1 MDKKEEWIKYKSSDF
16 YQEVSKKK
24 DIDPIDNKKFFNSIG
39 ENINVYTL
47 QFPNSTIEI
56 KKIQIFKLLL
66 KSEKEHNYRFIIKFF
81 LKLFP
86 KNTPLIF
93 IIKYK
98 KEYSFII
105 KMDILIEKNP
115 KLKTIINRNYY
126 ATKFLSKDLYEV
138 LFFKLQNVDNMSLLD
153 KFDELCR
160 QIIYV
165 DKTLEKDQVY
175 VSWELI
181 NLIVD
186 KFMILS
192 KINKTR
198 RKMNNHS
205 NQSIKFDLHK
215 QIEELKQNLKSID
228 EKISNYKI
236 DKIGNNEN

>member
-1 MDKKEEWIKYKSSDF
+1 
-16 YQEVSKKK
+16 
-24 DIDPIDNKKFFNSIG
+24 
-39 ENINVYTL
+39 
-47 QFPNSTIEI
+47 
-56 KKIQIFKLLL
+56 
-66 KSEKEHNYRFIIKFF
+66 
-81 LKLFP
+81 
-86 KNTPLIF
+86 
-93 IIKYK
+93 
-98 KEYSFII
+98 
-105 KMDILIEKNP
+105 
-115 KLKTIINRNYY
+115 
-126 ATKFLSKDLYEV
+126 
-138 LFFKLQNVDNMSLLD
+138 MSLLD

-192 KINKTR
+192 MIVKTR

>member
-1 MDKKEEWIKYKSSDF
+1 
-16 YQEVSKKK
+16 
-24 DIDPIDNKKFFNSIG
+24 
-39 ENINVYTL
+39 
-47 QFPNSTIEI
+47 
-56 KKIQIFKLLL
+56 
-66 KSEKEHNYRFIIKFF
+66 
-81 LKLFP
+81 
-86 KNTPLIF
+86 
-93 IIKYK
+93 
-98 KEYSFII
+98 
-105 KMDILIEKNP
+105 
-115 KLKTIINRNYY
+115 
-126 ATKFLSKDLYEV
+126 FLSKDLYEV
-138 LFFKLQNVDNMSLLD
+138 LFFKLQNVENMSLLD

-160 QIIYV
+160 QIIYL

-192 KINKTR
+192 MINKTR